1 MERKAEILL
10 IDDVDFVTAT
20 KTVLETQPYEVIV
33 SCKGEERVLVLM
45 LTAFGEKHSETSIL

>member
-1 MERKAEILL
+1 MERKAKIPL

-33 SCKGEERVLVLM
+33 AYNGEEKGTGTNANCFCRK
-45 LTAFGEKHSETSIL
+45 AW

>member
-1 MERKAEILL
+1 MERKAKILL

-33 SCKGEERVLVLM
+33 AYNGEERVLVLM
-45 LTAFGEKHSETSIL
+45 LTAFAEKHGETSIL